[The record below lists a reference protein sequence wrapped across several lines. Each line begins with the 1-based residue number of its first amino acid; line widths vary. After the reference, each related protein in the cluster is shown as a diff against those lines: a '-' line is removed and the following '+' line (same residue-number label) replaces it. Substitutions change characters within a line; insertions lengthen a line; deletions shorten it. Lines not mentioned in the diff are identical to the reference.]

1 MNENKTELTV
11 STEVLEKMARIAA
24 KEIEG
29 VAGLPKKAVDLR
41 DVMKAKSA
49 FKEVK
54 VDDVNGAIEITVYI
68 CAKQGVQVREVAE
81 AVQKN
86 VKEKVQSL
94 SGVAITRVNV
104 CVADLE
110 DAKEITE
117 NA

>member
-1 MNENKTELTV
+1 MNDNKTELTV

-29 VAGLPKKAVDLR
+29 VAGMPKKAVDLR

-68 CAKQGVQVREVAE
+68 CVKQGVQVRDISE
-81 AVQKN
+81 AVQAN
-86 VKEKVQSL
+86 VKDKVQAL
-94 SGVAITRVNV
+94 SGIAVTRVNV

-110 DAKEITE
+110 DAKEISE
-117 NA
+117 NE